1 MIEQIPWPHL
11 LCGVAA
17 ALAILVIYD
26 ICYVWP
32 LCRRLSAT
40 AERCRVLEERLDFS
54 SGFGDRLAA
63 LERASRDRLSQL
75 GERLGQLELISD
87 AHAYDDAI
95 DCAERG
101 AESDRLIERFG
112 LTENEADLVR
122 LIHGDAAADTQ
133 SKRRRKPRA
142 RAA

>member
-1 MIEQIPWPHL
+1 MIEQIPWPQL

-26 ICYVWP
+26 VCYVWP
-32 LCRRLSAT
+32 LCRRLAAT
-40 AERCRVLEERLDFS
+40 TERCRVLEERLDFPT
-54 SGFGDRLAA
+54 GVGDRLAA
-63 LERASRDRLSQL
+63 LERASRDRLCQL
-75 GERLGQLELISD
+75 GERLGQLELITD

-112 LTENEADLVR
+112 LTENEAELVR
-122 LIHGDAAADTQ
+122 LIHGDAAPGA
-133 SKRRRKPRA
+133 SNKRPRKNRA